1 MTVSVSC
8 VLEDSASGVDGISAA
23 FAVLSE
29 ALSVFSA
36 FEASF
41 SGAASVT
48 VLFSAACSSSASD
61 AAFSFSFAT
70 AAYIPAYLLQEA
82 RSHRCLLQ
90 HGHGSVRP
98 VRKPS
103 DL

>member
-48 VLFSAACSSSASD
+48 VLFQP
-61 AAFSFSFAT
+61 
-70 AAYIPAYLLQEA
+70 PAPLLPQMQRF
-82 RSHRCLLQ
+82 RSLLLRQ
-90 HGHGSVRP
+90 FPEH
-98 VRKPS
+98 
-103 DL
+103 

>member
-8 VLEDSASGVDGISAA
+8 GLEDSASEVDGTSAA

-36 FEASF
+36 FETSF

-61 AAFSFSFAT
+61 AAFSFSFA
-70 AAYIPAYLLQEA
+70 AAVSGTL
-82 RSHRCLLQ
+82 
-90 HGHGSVRP
+90 V
-98 VRKPS
+98 
-103 DL
+103 